1 MCLIAYVPKGVK
13 YPIKDIE
20 KQWNYNPH
28 GLGIAILRGINKEP
42 IIIKG
47 MDSLSS
53 ARAELAKHSKHERVV
68 HFRYATQG
76 TVDADNCH
84 PHRIDSESWLFHN
97 GHIHGFGNNKESD
110 TKDYCKRVLS
120 RVDFN
125 TKMDLLENN
134 GGKFVLIIDGVAIV
148 IGAGWTQ
155 EEGGILYS
163 NKNWQAP
170 SFFADSFDTTQER
183 ALDNYLKNEYGYKDD
198 WDERF

>member
-1 MCLIAYVPKGVK
+1 MCLIAYVPKRVK
-13 YPIKDIE
+13 YPIEDLE
-20 KQWNYNPH
+20 RQWDHNPH
-28 GLGIAILRGINKEP
+28 GLGIAVLRGANKKP

-47 MDSLSS
+47 IDSIES
-53 ARAELAKHSKHERVV
+53 ARIELAKYNKRERVV

-76 TVDADNCH
+76 VIDADNCH
-84 PHRIDSESWLFHN
+84 PHQINSESWLFHN

-134 GGKFVLIIDGVAIV
+134 GGKFVLVIDGAAVI
-148 IGAGWTQ
+148 IGAGWAR
-155 EEGGILYS
+155 EESGILYS

-170 SFFADSFDTTQER
+170 SLFADSFDATQQR